1 MGRTC
6 SEVIQGCFQGCSFS
20 CWHSR
25 GCMPSQSMRRIDL
38 YLIYLNQKLLQPL
51 QLPQQQQLLLLL
63 LLQQQQLMTTS
74 LKILVSGYLGVDTPQ
89 LPQQQPQLP
98 QQQPQL
104 PLQQLKKTTSLKI
117 LVSGYLVVKTLQLPH
132 LPQQQLQPQRRTTSW
147 ITSVNGYLEVM
158 KPQLLQQQRQVR
170 IS

>member
-74 LKILVSGYLGVDTPQ
+74 LKILVSGYLGVETPQ
-89 LPQQQPQLP
+89 L

-104 PLQQLKKTTSLKI
+104 PLQQLKKTTSLKTS
-117 LVSGYLVVKTLQLPH
+117 VSGYLVVKTLQLPH
-132 LPQQQLQPQRRTTSW
+132 LPQQQ
-147 ITSVNGYLEVM
+147 
-158 KPQLLQQQRQVR
+158 PQLPLQQQKKTT
-170 IS
+170 

>member
-74 LKILVSGYLGVDTPQ
+74 LKILVSGYLGVETPQ
-89 LPQQQPQLP
+89 LPQ
-98 QQQPQL
+98 
-104 PLQQLKKTTSLKI
+104 QQLKKTTSLKI